1 MSKNKNNIQE
11 ERRRLM
17 SEIFDLYDYEHTGY
31 VDIKDS
37 LKMLAAIGRKLE
49 PEDENEFF
57 TIADPRKD
65 GQVSKQNFLDGVETM
80 YTIPDDYIPEIKE
93 AFNFFDKDK
102 DGKISS
108 KEFKQMLVKLSK
120 EYQEKDVDE
129 LFKILDVDLDGYIN
143 IDEFINLWKFQ

>member
-1 MSKNKNNIQE
+1 MSKNNIQE

-17 SEIFDLYDYEHTGY
+17 SEIFDLYDTEKTGY

-37 LKMLAAIGRKLE
+37 LKMLEAMGRKLE
-49 PEDENEFF
+49 PEDENEFLML
-57 TIADPRKD
+57 ADPRKD
-65 GQVSKQNFLDGVETM
+65 GRVSKQNFLDGVESM

-102 DGKISS
+102 SGKISS
-108 KEFKQMLVKLSK
+108 KEFKNMLVKVSK

-129 LFKILDVDLDGYIN
+129 LFKILDVDADGYIN
-143 IDEFINLWKFQ
+143 IDEFIDLWKFQ

>member
-1 MSKNKNNIQE
+1 MSKNNIQE

-17 SEIFDLYDYEHTGY
+17 NEIFDLYDTEKTGY

-37 LKMLAAIGRKLE
+37 LKMLSAMGRKLE
-49 PEDENEFF
+49 PEDENEFLML
-57 TIADPRKD
+57 ADPRKD
-65 GQVSKQNFLDGVETM
+65 GRVSKQNFLDGVESM

-102 DGKISS
+102 SGKISS
-108 KEFKQMLVKLSK
+108 KEFKNMLVKVSK

-129 LFKILDVDLDGYIN
+129 LFKILDVDADGYIN
-143 IDEFINLWKFQ
+143 IDEFIDLWKFQ